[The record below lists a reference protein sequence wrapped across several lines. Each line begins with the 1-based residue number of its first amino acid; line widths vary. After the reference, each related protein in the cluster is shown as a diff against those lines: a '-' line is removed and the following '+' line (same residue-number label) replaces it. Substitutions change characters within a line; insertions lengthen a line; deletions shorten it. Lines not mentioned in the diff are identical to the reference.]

1 MRLQRVRAGG
11 SRIEMQAD
19 KWTVEGAVK
28 SRRQRYTG
36 VKGEE
41 CVSILRESADVRR
54 SKVVPQ
60 VLVFRAC
67 P

>member
-1 MRLQRVRAGG
+1 
-11 SRIEMQAD
+11 MQAD

-28 SRRQRYTG
+28 SRRREYSATLHRTG

-60 VLVFRAC
+60 VLVFIAC

>member
-11 SRIEMQAD
+11 SRIEMQAG

-28 SRRQRYTG
+28 SLPGESIQQRSTS

-41 CVSILRESADVRR
+41 CAGTLRESVLGDEARWYRR
-54 SKVVPQ
+54 
-60 VLVFRAC
+60 
-67 P
+67 

>member
-28 SRRQRYTG
+28 SLRREY
-36 VKGEE
+36 
-41 CVSILRESADVRR
+41 SATLHRR
-54 SKVVPQ
+54 
-60 VLVFRAC
+60 
-67 P
+67 

>member
-1 MRLQRVRAGG
+1 
-11 SRIEMQAD
+11 MQAD

-28 SRRQRYTG
+28 SRRREYWQRYTG

-60 VLVFRAC
+60 V
-67 P
+67 